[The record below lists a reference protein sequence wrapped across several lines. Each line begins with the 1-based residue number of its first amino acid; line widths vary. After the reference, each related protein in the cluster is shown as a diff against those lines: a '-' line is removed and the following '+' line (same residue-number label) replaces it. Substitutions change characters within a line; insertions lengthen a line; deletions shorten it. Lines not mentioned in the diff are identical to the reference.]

1 MENPITMSSFPS
13 HGNIFKIFKRV
24 AVTEADVERA
34 FSVHKLIHYRLCAN
48 VSSER
53 LQDQLFIRYNAK
65 RMFGQSLLSPDDIE
79 ADVLENK

>member
-1 MENPITMSSFPS
+1 MSSFPI
-13 HGNIFKIFKRV
+13 HETIFNIFKRV
-24 AVTEADVERA
+24 AVTEAAVERA
-34 FSVHKLIHYRLCAN
+34 FSAHKLIHNRLCAN

-79 ADVLENK
+79 AEVLENK